1 MPTFRIVCIPS
12 SEISANAPLIKII
25 FHPSLKK
32 PSALSGFE
40 VLFSAA
46 RITLLE
52 TRLIVDTVP
61 LMTFC
66 CKVPSLIMFFQSLTK
81 IHRGA
86 DVVLALFILKNVDVE
101 HNQAEILLLGMVIC
115 GVRLSSRESRIA

>member
-46 RITLLE
+46 RI

-101 HNQAEILLLGMVIC
+101 HNQAEILLLGMVI
-115 GVRLSSRESRIA
+115 